1 MQTQPPQGTLAN
13 ILEEVQRVISVGE
26 QTGENVDF
34 ISMNLNSIIE
44 FIDNNNITFTEQV
57 R

>member
-1 MQTQPPQGTLAN
+1 MLTQPPQGTLAN

-26 QTGENVDF
+26 QTGGNVDF

-44 FIDNNNITFTEQV
+44 FIDNNNITFTDQV